1 MRLLLDTHA
10 YAWWVTDDRKLT
22 GRVRSLLIA
31 ADTEVLISAVV
42 PWELATKFRIGKW
55 PGADTIL
62 ADLDLALIEDR
73 LTPLPITLAHA
84 RRAGLL
90 SSRHKD
96 PFDRV
101 LAAQAEI
108 EAVPI
113 VTADP
118 AISAMGVEVVW

>member
-1 MRLLLDTHA
+1 MSRRARTLIETND
-10 YAWWVTDDRKLT
+10 
-22 GRVRSLLIA
+22 SELLI
-31 ADTEVLISAVV
+31 SSVV

-55 PGADTIL
+55 PSADAIL
-62 ADLDLALIEDR
+62 ADLDSAVASRR
-73 LTPLPITLAHA
+73 LTPLPITLAHT
-84 RRAGLL
+84 RHAGLL

-108 EAVPI
+108 EAAPI

-118 AISAMGVEVVW
+118 AIAAMGVEVVW

>member
-1 MRLLLDTHA
+1 MEA
-10 YAWWVTDDRKLT
+10 DDSEL
-22 GRVRSLLIA
+22 
-31 ADTEVLISAVV
+31 LISAVV

-55 PGADTIL
+55 PGADAIL
-62 ADLDLALIEDR
+62 ADLDSAVSTRR

-108 EAVPI
+108 EAISV

-118 AISAMGVEVVW
+118 AIAAMGVEMMW